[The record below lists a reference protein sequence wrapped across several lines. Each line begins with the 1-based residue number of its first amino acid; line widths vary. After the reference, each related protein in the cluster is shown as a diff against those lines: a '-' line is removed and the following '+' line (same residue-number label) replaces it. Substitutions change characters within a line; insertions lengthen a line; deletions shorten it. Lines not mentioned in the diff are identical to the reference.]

1 MDILKKMVKAY
12 LTKIVLSRLDIW
24 GGGWVM
30 SSAYVWQHSW
40 LCSISH
46 YYFKIT
52 IKEIIRSV
60 QNPPHY
66 NDYVSLPNRESWGY
80 MFTFCEGNYMF
91 TIVVSF
97 SRSCPQYI
105 FFRIILNSEEHRVSI
120 IILLFDYYIIMANH
134 LSIATTFH

>member
-1 MDILKKMVKAY
+1 
-12 LTKIVLSRLDIW
+12 
-24 GGGWVM
+24 
-30 SSAYVWQHSW
+30 
-40 LCSISH
+40 
-46 YYFKIT
+46 
-52 IKEIIRSV
+52 
-60 QNPPHY
+60 
-66 NDYVSLPNRESWGY
+66 
-80 MFTFCEGNYMF
+80 MF